1 MYQQFSDTQFKCKNK
16 ILTLQTKLTICR
28 EVMNSSNHWNC
39 GVQCTAVQSL
49 DCTGK
54 DMLYTEY
61 SSELQYTGQNSV
73 L

>member
-1 MYQQFSDTQFKCKNK
+1 
-16 ILTLQTKLTICR
+16 
-28 EVMNSSNHWNC
+28 MNSSNHWNC